1 MKVIKK
7 VWPEFFRKIKSCDR
21 IFQVRLADF
30 KIKKGDVFV
39 LMEWNPKTKKYTG
52 RKVTKKVGSVLEIPK
67 DMRRF
72 YSEKD
77 IKRYGLY
84 VMELD

>member
-1 MKVIKK
+1 MKIVKK
-7 VWPEFFRKIKSCDR
+7 VWPEFFKKIKECDK

-30 KIKKGDVFV
+30 KIRRGDTFV
-39 LMEWNPKTKKYTG
+39 LMEWNPKTKKFTG
-52 RKVTKKVGSVLEIPK
+52 RKIIKRVGSVLEIPK
-67 DMRRF
+67 DMKRF

-77 IKRYGLY
+77 IKRYGFY